1 MSAYSKYFIKS
12 FYDNN
17 FYQSD
22 IDAIFTIKPLKFGNF
37 FNGLGYSFINNKKIV
52 GGYNSWGSGTYG
64 LYLSSINAHY
74 KIRIYFTLYMI
85 DNW

>member
-1 MSAYSKYFIKS
+1 MSAYSRYYIKS

-17 FYQSD
+17 FQQSD

-37 FNGLGYSFINNKKIV
+37 LNGLGYSFVKDNKII

>member
-1 MSAYSKYFIKS
+1 M
-12 FYDNN
+12 
-17 FYQSD
+17 
-22 IDAIFTIKPLKFGNF
+22 G
-37 FNGLGYSFINNKKIV
+37 NKKII

-64 LYLSSINAHY
+64 LYLSGLNSHY